1 MPILIMTLSEIK
13 TIVCKAF
20 EIEEPDFVIF
30 KKHFSHS
37 HARYA
42 YFVLCRKYTLETQKT
57 IGETCCMDY
66 TCVQRG
72 IIRHP
77 FLMANKREYALAF
90 KKAEKEL
97 KDKTKLVFRDEG
109 NSVLNTHQET
119 ERMVVASIQDV

>member
-1 MPILIMTLSEIK
+1 MSILTVPLSEIK
-13 TIVCKAF
+13 TAVCESF
-20 EIEEPDFVIF
+20 QIEESDFVIF

-57 IGETCCMDY
+57 IGETCLMDY

-77 FLMANKREYALAF
+77 FLMANKREYAFAF
-90 KKAEKEL
+90 KKAEKEIKETL
-97 KDKTKLVFRDEG
+97 KK
-109 NSVLNTHQET
+109 
-119 ERMVVASIQDV
+119 

>member
-1 MPILIMTLSEIK
+1 MTLSEIK
-13 TIVCKAF
+13 TIVCEAF
-20 EIEEPDFVIF
+20 EIEESDFVIF

-42 YFVLCRKYTLETQKT
+42 YFVLCRKYTFQTLKT
-57 IGETCCMDY
+57 IGETCLMDY

-77 FLMANKREYALAF
+77 FLMANTREYAFAF

-97 KDKTKLVFRDEG
+97 K
-109 NSVLNTHQET
+109 ET
-119 ERMVVASIQDV
+119 LKN

>member
-13 TIVCKAF
+13 TIVCKSF
-20 EIEEPDFVIF
+20 EIEESYFVIF
-30 KKHFSHS
+30 GRNFSHS

-42 YFVLCRKYTLETQKT
+42 YFVLCRKYTLDTQKT
-57 IGETCCMDY
+57 IGETCLMDY

-77 FLMANKREYALAF
+77 FLMANKREYAFAF

-97 KDKTKLVFRDEG
+97 K
-109 NSVLNTHQET
+109 ET
-119 ERMVVASIQDV
+119 LKK